1 MDLIKIFLPL
11 CWLKSNPL
19 DMPRSMAFFRQN
31 LLFSFAIEY
40 LMQANM
46 TDDPIEAFFDV
57 SIETFLTLLFV
68 WGLLFLNRTLYVY
81 LQVTTAILFCAN
93 VISVV
98 IIPIMV
104 WLTVTEDLVSYYILG
119 LLLLWDFAVVA
130 YILKRTIIVN
140 TAASIALAS
149 FYFVATYLGAF
160 ALGQLI

>member
-1 MDLIKIFLPL
+1 MELIKIFLPL
-11 CWLKSNPL
+11 CWLKNNPL

-31 LLFSFAIEY
+31 LLFSFIIEY

-46 TDDPIEAFFDV
+46 TDDPVEAFFDV
-57 SIETFLTLLFV
+57 SIETLLTLMFV
-68 WGLLFLNRTLYVY
+68 WLLLFLNRTMYVY

-93 VISVV
+93 VISVA

-130 YILKRTIIVN
+130 YIMKRTIIVN
-140 TAASIALAS
+140 NAASIALAL